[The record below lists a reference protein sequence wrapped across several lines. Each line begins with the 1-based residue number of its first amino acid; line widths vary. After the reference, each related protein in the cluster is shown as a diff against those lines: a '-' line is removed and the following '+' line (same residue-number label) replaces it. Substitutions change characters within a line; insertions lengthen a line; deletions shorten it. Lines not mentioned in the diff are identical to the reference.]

1 MWTSTADQLAL
12 LEAEWRTPTPRFRNL
27 PLIARYHAAVAGEPA
42 YHRLD
47 DQTWADLNGDDLF
60 ARLDGT
66 VSRVGQQCLYHRLRS
81 PLADAPAL
89 QEFDQAARVLAGPAP
104 RGQALLALRGL
115 TSPESYY
122 LPDLLAG
129 NALPELSWTA
139 AAPALVLL
147 LLATV
152 VGGFWQ
158 PALWLGSA
166 ALFLL
171 HTVLHFVY
179 RTRIVAG
186 VRPML
191 QLGSLYNAGRKLARL
206 EVPVAAVGGLGEPL
220 SRLGSIVNKVAF
232 LQFEGQLQSD
242 IAALPW
248 LMLQYVKIVLLL
260 DFIVYHSCR
269 REVELHAAAI
279 RAVYEGVGYVDCA
292 LAVAGFRAR
301 QVHCAPAFTAET
313 GLRLAGAYNPL
324 VAGCVPNDLAV
335 AAASVLLTG
344 SNMSGKT
351 TFMRT
356 IGLNAL
362 LAQTIATC
370 PATAYAGPFRRVVS
384 SINLAD
390 NLPEGKSYYFAEAE
404 TILGFIRAA
413 EAGAGGYLFILD
425 ELFKGTNTV
434 ERIAATQ
441 AVLAYL
447 QPRSLVV
454 ASTHDGELGAL
465 LAPAF
470 TEYHFSETVTDTDW
484 YFDYLLKPGPLR
496 TRNAIRLLARAGYPA
511 SIVQAAQALS
521 HSLAECGGLNG
532 HVELAETS
540 RVPPL
545 INKDYFGTRDVSAS
559 ST

>member
-1 MWTSTADQLAL
+1 MWTSTSKRLAAL
-12 LEAEWRTPTPRFRNL
+12 DAEWQQPSPRFRNF
-27 PLIARYHAAVAGEPA
+27 PLIARYHAAEQAAPA

-47 DQTWADLNGDDLF
+47 DQTWADLNGEELF
-60 ARLDGT
+60 TLLDGT

-81 PLADAPAL
+81 PLADANAL
-89 QEFDQAARVLAGPAP
+89 REFDEAATFFAEQPAP
-104 RGQALLALRGL
+104 RGRALLALSRL
-115 TSPESYY
+115 TSTEAYY

-129 NALPELSWTA
+129 TALPSLAWTA

-158 PALWLGSA
+158 PALWLLTA
-166 ALFLL
+166 LLFLG
-171 HTVLHFVY
+171 HTVLHFGY
-179 RTRIVAG
+179 RGRVVAG
-186 VRPML
+186 MRPML
-191 QLGSLYNAGRKLARL
+191 QLGSLHRAGRD
-206 EVPVAAVGGLGEPL
+206 L
-220 SRLGSIVNKVAF
+220 SRLDLPVAPLRNLTEPLQRLGAIVGKVAF
-232 LQFEGQLQSD
+232 LQVEGQLQSD

-248 LMLQYVKIVLLL
+248 LLLQYLKIVLLL
-260 DFIVYHSCR
+260 DFIVYHNCR
-269 REVELHAAAI
+269 RDVQLHAGAI
-279 RAVYEGVGYVDCA
+279 RAVYEAVGYTDCA
-292 LAVAGFRAR
+292 VVVAGFRAR
-301 QVHCAPAFTAET
+301 HPHCVPRFEAEGT
-313 GLRLAGAYNPL
+313 GLRLTAAYNPL
-324 VAGCVPNDLAV
+324 VPGCVPNDLAV
-335 AAASVLLTG
+335 DGQGILLTG

-370 PATAYAGPFRRVVS
+370 PATAYIAPFRRVVS

-390 NLPEGKSYYFAEAE
+390 SLPEGKSYYFAEAE
-404 TILGFIRAA
+404 AVLRFIRAA
-413 EAGAGGYLFILD
+413 EAGGGGYLFILD

-465 LAPAF
+465 LHPAF
-470 TEYHFSETVTDTDW
+470 TEYHFSETVTEADW
-484 YFDYLLKPGPLR
+484 YFDYLLKPGPLT

-511 SIVQAAQALS
+511 AIVQQALALS
-521 HSLAECGGLNG
+521 RTLDAE
-532 HVELAETS
+532 AE
-540 RVPPL
+540 
-545 INKDYFGTRDVSAS
+545 K
-559 ST
+559 

>member
-12 LEAEWRTPTPRFRNL
+12 LEAEWRAPSPRFRNF
-27 PLIARYHAAVAGEPA
+27 PLIARYHDAVAAEPA

-47 DQTWADLNGDDLF
+47 DQTWTDLNGDDLF
-60 ARLDGT
+60 ALLDGT
-66 VSRVGQQCLYHRLRS
+66 ASRVGQQCLYHRLRS
-81 PLADAPAL
+81 PLNDEPAL
-89 QEFDQAARVLAGPAP
+89 AEFAQTAQVFAEPAP
-104 RGQALLALRGL
+104 RGQALLALQRL
-115 TSPESYY
+115 ASTDAYY
-122 LPDLLAG
+122 LADLLAG
-129 NALPELSWTA
+129 KALPELAWTA
-139 AAPALVLL
+139 AAPALALL
-147 LLATV
+147 LVATV

-158 PALWLGSA
+158 PALWLA
-166 ALFLL
+166 TPVLFLL
-171 HTVLHFVY
+171 HTVLHLFY
-179 RTRIVAG
+179 RSRIVAG
-186 VRPML
+186 VRPMQ
-191 QLGSLYNAGRKLARL
+191 QLGNLYRAGRGLLKL
-206 EVPVAAVGGLGEPL
+206 EVPLGAMRGLAEPL
-220 SRLGSIVNKVAF
+220 GRLGSIVNKVAF
-232 LQFEGQLQSD
+232 LQVEDQLSSD

-248 LMLQYVKIVLLL
+248 LLLQYLKIVLLL
-260 DFIVYHSCR
+260 DFIVYRSCR
-269 REVELHAAAI
+269 RDMEQQADAI

-292 LAVAGFRAR
+292 VAVAGFRAR
-301 QVHCAPAFTAET
+301 HAHCAPRFTAET
-313 GLRLAGAYNPL
+313 GLRLTGAYNPL
-324 VAGCVPNDLAV
+324 VPGCVPNDLAV
-335 AAASVLLTG
+335 DQASVLLTG

-362 LAQTIATC
+362 LAQSIATC
-370 PATAYAGPFRRVVS
+370 PATTYAAPFRRVVS

-390 NLPEGKSYYFAEAE
+390 SLTEGKSYYFAEAE

-413 EAGAGGYLFILD
+413 EASAGGYLFILD

-470 TEYHFSETVTDTDW
+470 TEYHFSETVTETDW
-484 YFDYLLKPGPLR
+484 YFDFLLKPGPLT

-521 HSLAECGGLNG
+521 RTLDAAG
-532 HVELAETS
+532 A
-540 RVPPL
+540 
-545 INKDYFGTRDVSAS
+545 
-559 ST
+559 